1 MKDPYDILGVERG
14 ASEEEVTRA
23 YRKLAKKYHPDL
35 NPGDKAAAQ
44 KMSEINEAYDRI
56 KRGDTAPHSS
66 SYQSY
71 RNDDAWQQ
79 AAWQQQQWEQYVRYH
94 QQHPNNTNRT
104 YSYTT
109 VSPGCG
115 CSGCFRFLFY
125 FFLIQFIIGI
135 FARMGGCF
143 FGGMNDQSSN
153 HAYYPPEQVQQMS
166 IDTSINTSGN
176 LQNDAFKIF
185 NDQGECFEFTK

>member
-14 ASEEEVTRA
+14 ANEEEVTRA

-35 NPGDKAAAQ
+35 NPGDETAAR

-56 KRGDTAPHSS
+56 KRGDTASHSS
-66 SYQSY
+66 YNTYQ
-71 RNDDAWQQ
+71 NDDAWRQ

-94 QQHPNNTNRT
+94 RQHPDNSHRT
-104 YSYTT
+104 YTYTT

-115 CSGCFRFLFY
+115 CGGCFRFIFY
-125 FFLIQFIIGI
+125 FFMVQFIIGI

-143 FGGMNDQSSN
+143 FGGLNDRPAQPE
-153 HAYYPPEQVQQMS
+153 YYPSDHVQQMS
-166 IDTSINTSGN
+166 VDIANELKNDT
-176 LQNDAFKIF
+176 FKIY